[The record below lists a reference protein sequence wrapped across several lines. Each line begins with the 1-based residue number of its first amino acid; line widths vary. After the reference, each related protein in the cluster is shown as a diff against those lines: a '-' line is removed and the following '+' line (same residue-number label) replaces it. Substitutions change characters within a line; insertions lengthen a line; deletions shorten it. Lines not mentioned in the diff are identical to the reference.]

1 MLNILAFNTLDVSD
15 FLIFGVPNVKYL
27 AFGTPDGNVLI
38 KKKCLVYKSP
48 IYFILFY
55 FL

>member
-15 FLIFGVPNVKYL
+15 FLIFNVSNVKYL
-27 AFGTPDGNVLI
+27 VFDTPDGNVKI

-48 IYFILFY
+48 I
-55 FL
+55 FLLL